1 MSEGRSAVGDGRSAM
16 SEGAALI
23 VFGGERSAAAVAA
36 QAALELAG
44 GGGGVALLI
53 ELGGGLPPRRGWAAP
68 AGRSAARQA
77 ELLTEQGFAAQARGA
92 LVVVDCRGEGCAV
105 AAGRLIADAQ
115 PPVVVLCR
123 QPRDDRIDRLL
134 ISAERVS
141 LAASTDAVVAQL
153 AASEIG
159 ELGTAV
165 QLIEPPTGLRAF
177 WALAGLR
184 WPPLGSNGGQ
194 ATVELLAVTPLLLA
208 VALAAAQLLAS
219 GLCRE
224 LAAEAAGA
232 GAAAILQD
240 RSPQQAARQTMPGWS
255 HSKLKVTRRGRQI
268 EVSAAPP
275 TLVPGLASL
284 LAVTARADAGPP
296 P

>member
-1 MSEGRSAVGDGRSAM
+1 MSDGRSAM
-16 SEGAALI
+16 SDGRSAIGDGAALI
-23 VFGGERSAAAVAA
+23 VFGDERSAAAVAA
-36 QAALELAG
+36 QAALELAS
-44 GGGGVALLI
+44 GGGVALLI
-53 ELGGGLPPRRGWAAP
+53 ELGGELPPRRGLAAP
-68 AGRSAARQA
+68 AGRGAARQA
-77 ELLTEQGFAAQARGA
+77 ELLTEQGFEAQARGA
-92 LVVVDCRGEGCAV
+92 LVVVDCRGEGCAA
-105 AAGRLIADAQ
+105 AAGRLIAAAQ
-115 PPVVVLCR
+115 QPVVVLCR

-134 ISAERVS
+134 ISAERVC
-141 LAASTDAVVAQL
+141 LAAPTDAVVAQL

-184 WPPLGSNGGQ
+184 WPPLGTNGGQ

-240 RSPQQAARQTMPGWS
+240 RNPQQAARQTMPGWS
-255 HSKLKVTRRGRQI
+255 HSNLKVTRRGRQI